1 MRGLPIGLTVVALAG
16 LAAPG
21 YAQER
26 VVRQGDDRLKGIA
39 AVDVTIDPVPAD
51 GAKCGITRELLQKTA
66 IGALKAGGLN
76 ATLSKKAVSSPH
88 TVYATVSSV
97 RLAGQCATSV
107 VTELTAQVEAIPEA
121 DRNAP
126 AGKPGSLLVGQL
138 TLIRHNGIVSSRVAV
153 HASSVWTLLREHL
166 TDIATRIASANK

>member
-1 MRGLPIGLTVVALAG
+1 VRGLAIGSTVVALAS

-39 AVDVTIDPVPAD
+39 AVEVTIDPVPPDA
-51 GAKCGITRELLQKTA
+51 ARCGLTREQLQKTA
-66 IGALKAGGLN
+66 VAALKRAGVK
-76 ATLSKKAVSSPH
+76 ATLSEKAGSSPY

-107 VTELTAQVEAIPEA
+107 VTELTAQIEGVPEA
-121 DRNAP
+121 DRSAP
-126 AGKPGSLLVGQL
+126 AGAPGSLLVGQL
-138 TLIRHNGIVSSRVAV
+138 TLIRHNGVISSRASA
-153 HASSVWTLLREHL
+153 HASSVWSLLREHL
-166 TDIATRIASANK
+166 TDIATRIAVANK